1 MKQNDLI
8 DMFSY
13 IQQSEMKRDAKKVI
27 TWDDFVKLTSE
38 NFVSLDTLKLSELEK
53 IKKRCGE
60 LDITIPQLKELV
72 IKTSTDF
79 NLSPKDAFEIVQN
92 KGYIK

>member
-79 NLSPKDAFEIVQN
+79 NLSPEDAFEIVQN